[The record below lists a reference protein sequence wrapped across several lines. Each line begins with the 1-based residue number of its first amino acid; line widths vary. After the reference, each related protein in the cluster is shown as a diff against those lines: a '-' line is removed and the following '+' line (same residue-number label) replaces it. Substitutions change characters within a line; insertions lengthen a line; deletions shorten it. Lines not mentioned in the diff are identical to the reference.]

1 MLQAIISYYYELC
14 DKDDGMAIKIFD
26 DETQIGKLPFNLLTF
41 LLSFDTPASEI
52 ILVSHDPGNVPLSLI
67 PVVVRVAQD

>member
-1 MLQAIISYYYELC
+1 MMGWPS
-14 DKDDGMAIKIFD
+14 KNFD
-26 DETQIGKLPFNLLTF
+26 DETQTGKLPFNPLTF

-67 PVVVRVAQD
+67 PVVVSVAQD